1 MFERLRRVDLM
12 FVLRTVLVVAALAHL
27 IVVVSV
33 SLRRAV
39 HPFELEWMEGAM
51 VDHVER
57 VLQGKQLY
65 VEPTV
70 DFVPFIY
77 GPLYFWVSAAVAK
90 VIGLSFL
97 PLRVVSIASMVG
109 SFALIYAI
117 VRKETDDRV
126 AGVVGA
132 GAFAATYVRSAQ
144 FLDIGRVDSLSLVL
158 SLGAI
163 YVMRNL
169 RERRF
174 HFALGALLLGLSFL
188 AKQSSFL
195 LALALIGHEVWVER
209 KRAVPFVVATLV
221 CTLGVAVLID
231 HLHHGWF
238 RYYTWELPRAHPF
251 VKQSLGG
258 FWTDD
263 LFPAFAIAGVFGIY
277 YLIAATPA
285 RAGAR
290 FFHLATAGGM
300 VACAWT
306 GRLHDGGWPNVLIPA
321 FAALAVLFGLGLGE
335 AWRSTDDAGPRLRA
349 FVAAAALAQL
359 GALVFDPKRTL
370 PRSFD
375 APAGW
380 AFIAKLKAV
389 PGDVFVPN
397 HSWYARMAGKAP
409 HAHRMAIDDV
419 LRGDPHGE
427 GLALAASIRSA
438 IAKKRYGAIALDDEF
453 FLGDALRTYL
463 PGPSAFDKKDVFF
476 PATGI
481 HVRPNNM
488 LFRLPD

>member
-1 MFERLRRVDLM
+1 MLERLRRIDPRLVI
-12 FVLRTVLVVAALAHL
+12 RTVLVVAAVAHL
-27 IVVVSV
+27 VVVLSV
-33 SLRRAV
+33 SLRRAA

-57 VLQGKQLY
+57 VLMGKQLY

-70 DFVPFIY
+70 EFVPFIY

-90 VIGLSFL
+90 VVGLSFL
-97 PLRVVSIASMVG
+97 PLRIVSIASMLG
-109 SFALIYAI
+109 SFWMIYAI
-117 VRKETDDRV
+117 VHKETEDRV

-132 GAFAATYVRSAQ
+132 GAFAATFVRSAQ

-174 HFALGALLLGLSFL
+174 YWALGAALLGLSFL

-195 LALALIGHEVWVER
+195 LALALMAHEVWVER
-209 KRAVPFVVATLV
+209 KRATPFILVTLV
-221 CTLGVAVLID
+221 CTLGVAVVID
-231 HLHHGWF
+231 HAHHGWF

-251 VKQSLGG
+251 VRHSLGG

-263 LFPAFAIAGVFGIY
+263 LFPALAIAGVFGLY
-277 YLIAATPA
+277 YLVAATP
-285 RAGAR
+285 RRDGAR
-290 FFHLATAGGM
+290 FFHLAAAGGM
-300 VACAWT
+300 IACAWT

-321 FAALAVLFGLGLGE
+321 FAALAVLLGLGLGE
-335 AWRSTDDAGPRLRA
+335 AFRVIGDSSSRLRA
-349 FVAAAALAQL
+349 FVALAALAQL

-370 PRSFD
+370 PRPAD

-380 AFIAKLKAV
+380 AFIAKLRAV

-397 HSWYARMAGKAP
+397 HSYYARMAGKAP

-438 IAKKRYGAIALDDEF
+438 IAKKRYGAVVLDDEF
-453 FLGDALRTYL
+453 FLGDALRTYY
-463 PGPSAFDKKDVFF
+463 PGPSAFERKDVFF

-488 LFRLPD
+488 LFKLPD